1 MVDKFKIAQA
11 LEKEQEQEEQK
22 TIHQLA
28 ESDLQSIGPGKED
41 GKNILIM
48 IGVLVGIF
56 VLTLGGF
63 KLYNQFTA
71 AGVVVLDDLHTQ
83 NLEGELDQDQ
93 GYVYNGFSVVKADGL
108 WWTEVEIENRLIKIP
123 LHFGPKEVE
132 QVPVL
137 GNLDSGRFNSGNKI
151 YMAIDP
157 NVNYNKYYTLALM
170 ELNNNILQGV
180 NKNIE
185 AACTEDHPVC
195 ENRTVINCNTAQG
208 MPVVELSVSENSEV
222 ELLDTCIKVSGDGY
236 DLVKAAD
243 RLLYRWYGV
252 MS

>member
-1 MVDKFKIAQA
+1 MGNIKIGKA
-11 LEKEQEQEEQK
+11 LEKELEQEEQK
-22 TIHQLA
+22 TIHELA
-28 ESDLQSIGPGKED
+28 ENDLQSLGSGRGD
-41 GKNILIM
+41 GKNLLIM

-56 VLTLGGF
+56 VLTMGGF

-71 AGVVVLDDLHTQ
+71 AGVVVLDDLHEQ
-83 NLEGELDQDQ
+83 NLEGELDEDQ

-132 QVPVL
+132 EIPVA
-137 GNLDSGRFNSGNKI
+137 GNLGSQFNGGNKI

-157 NVNYNKYYTLALM
+157 EVNYNKYYTLALS
-170 ELNNNILQGV
+170 ELNNNILQGM
-180 NKNIE
+180 NRNIE
-185 AACTEDHPVC
+185 AACSKENPIC
-195 ENRTVINCNTAQG
+195 ENRTVVNCETAQG
-208 MPVVELSVSENSEV
+208 RPVVELAVSETSEV
-222 ELLDTCIKVSGDGY
+222 ELFDTCIKVSGDGY
-236 DLVKAAD
+236 DLVKAVD